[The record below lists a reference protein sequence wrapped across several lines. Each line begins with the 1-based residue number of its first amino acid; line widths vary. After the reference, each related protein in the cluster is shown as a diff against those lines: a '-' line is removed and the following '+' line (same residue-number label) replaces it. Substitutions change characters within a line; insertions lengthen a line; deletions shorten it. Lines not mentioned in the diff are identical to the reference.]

1 MVHPLEDIQQR
12 GGTPISTA
20 TIIIPTIIIAI
31 TATTIII
38 IPIIAITATIATKRL
53 SNATLN
59 PCAVSRELSNIRS
72 NASRFVSGQQLR
84 RWSPE
89 EPLEL
94 SQTPDPGIKHR
105 MRVMVCI
112 SPEARSA

>member
-31 TATTIII
+31 TATII

-94 SQTPDPGIKHR
+94 SQTPDPGMKHC
-105 MRVMVCI
+105 MRVSGVTR
-112 SPEARSA
+112 PG